1 MFFDYEH
8 LRLIMQKKLRS
19 SKKPMLRFQE
29 IVDSIPD
36 ELVAFFQKFESSR
49 DRLTLTQEADVLN
62 AVAHEEYLACA
73 GTGGKSGRRPTALMR
88 WYEVF
93 RDIYILSRAEL
104 SDDGE
109 VKKNPNVFTTFAR
122 TFEPLA
128 FLPDFWFAA
137 TRNVSSS
144 DIRVC
149 GHGLRLAF
157 ERYLYECAGGGVWG
171 AMDWEMNRFLQRR
184 IYETLKSDEPGALR
198 RIAALALTARAVA
211 AGELGL
217 YVEERDDVT
226 LPLSGFSNVHNDP
239 RKQNPLLKYYHYD
252 RFTQLSFAREHEF
265 AMDPNV
271 SGTHMRFE
279 RQWVAMAVLSDVIL
293 KESDAH
299 STNAAA
305 TRVMQESVS
314 QCMLKIRS
322 KFKGQPAHKKIL
334 AAADAIYNW
343 VALRPDEF
351 AQLSEAELLKQIGI
365 SERPVESRFYLDKC
379 GFAGASAFWAAVMPI
394 FRELDDACD
403 ANRDRVVVKYTEQQ
417 RREAFKDA
425 RSAVQFVQDALDKG
439 NVSELPGVIG
449 RTGVRDALMTLMLN
463 GAATLQYAV
472 MDKVLTVKDK
482 ATASR
487 ISFWSNERRVVRI
500 LPTRMPFAED
510 ETPQFRDWIVRYLTD
525 LSSKCAAEKN
535 AAIRGQRDKW
545 LQDWHKKNGAKASP
559 KRVPFSNIS
568 PISYKG
574 IDFGEVCAAADKLW
588 NFYFTADDICLNRWI
603 VSIDKALAILR
614 DMEDHHHDKH
624 TFGNFPWTCTPE
636 LRNSLRARLEA
647 EKAAFEEKELW
658 PDSIENLKANLAA
671 EPSCTIDD
679 LMSGESR
686 ILVMVAVFARLM
698 VHAAVANAALWER
711 RADLFAFFTHILIAS
726 NRDYG
731 LPFPWHLD
739 ITSASYLRTGRTHTR
754 QTNVVDDIV
763 DGNFLDE
770 SERALFIVFVA
781 HYLAR
786 QSNAVL
792 ILDAILASSRMKAY
806 FADQD
811 SALAERRVKFLKS
824 HFEGIS

>member
-1 MFFDYEH
+1 MKKK
-8 LRLIMQKKLRS
+8 QKAHSEAR
-19 SKKPMLRFQE
+19 LRFQDVVE
-29 IVDSIPD
+29 SIPD
-36 ELVAFFQKFESSR
+36 EVAAFFQKFETSR
-49 DRLTLTQEADVLN
+49 DRLTLTQEVDVLN

-73 GTGGKSGRRPTALMR
+73 GSGGKSGRRPTALMR

-93 RDIYILSRAEL
+93 RDIYILNRARR

-109 VKKNPNVFTTFAR
+109 VKKNPNGFTTFAR

-137 TRNVSSS
+137 DRNISSP
-144 DIRVC
+144 DIRDRV
-149 GHGLRLAF
+149 HGLRLAF
-157 ERYLYECAGGGVWG
+157 ERFLYERAGGGVWG

-184 IYETLKSDEPGALR
+184 IYETLKSGEHDALR

-305 TRVMQESVS
+305 TRVMLESVS
-314 QCMLKIRS
+314 QCMLKIKS
-322 KFKGQPAHKKIL
+322 KFRGQTAHKKIL
-334 AAADAIYNW
+334 AVADAIYDW
-343 VALRPDEF
+343 VAFRSDEF
-351 AQLSEAELLKQIGI
+351 AQLSKADILKMIGVRE
-365 SERPVESRFYLDKC
+365 SPVESRFYLDKC
-379 GFAGASAFWAAVMPI
+379 GFADASAFWAAVMPI

-403 ANRDRVVVKYTEQQ
+403 ANRDRVVAKYTEQQ
-417 RREAFKDA
+417 RREAFKDK
-425 RSAVQFVQDALDKG
+425 RSVVQFVRDALDKG
-439 NVSELPGVIG
+439 NVSELPGTVG
-449 RTGVRDALMTLMLN
+449 RTGVRDALMTLMLD
-463 GAATLQYAV
+463 GSATLQYAV
-472 MDKVLTVKDK
+472 MDKVLTGNEKV
-482 ATASR
+482 TASR
-487 ISFWSNERRVVRI
+487 VSYWSSERRVVRV
-500 LPTRMPFAED
+500 LPERMPFAED
-510 ETPQFRDWIVRYLTD
+510 ETPQFRDWIVRYLID
-525 LSSKCAAEKN
+525 LSSRCAAEKN
-535 AAIRGQRDKW
+535 SAIQGQRDKW
-545 LQDWHKKNGAKASP
+545 IQDWHKKNGAEAKP
-559 KRVPFSNIS
+559 KRIPFPTIS

-588 NFYFTADDICLNRWI
+588 DFYFTADDVCRDRWI
-603 VSIDKALAILR
+603 VSIDTALAILR
-614 DMEDHHHDKH
+614 DMEEHHYDKH

-636 LRNSLRARLEA
+636 MRKGLSARLEA

-658 PDSIENLKANLAA
+658 PDKMDDLKAKLAA
-671 EPSCTIDD
+671 GPSCTIDD

-686 ILVMVAVFARLM
+686 ILIMVAVLARLM
-698 VHAAVANAALWER
+698 VHTAVAHAALWER

-726 NRDYG
+726 NRDFNF
-731 LPFPWHLD
+731 PFPWHLD
-739 ITSASYLRTGRTHTR
+739 IMSASYLRTGRTHTR

-763 DGNFLDE
+763 DGAFLDE
-770 SERALFIVFVA
+770 SERTLFIVFVA

-786 QSNAVL
+786 QADAVQVL
-792 ILDAILASSRMKAY
+792 GAISASARLKAY
-806 FADQD
+806 FADRD
-811 SALAERRVKFLKS
+811 LDLAGRRVKFLKT

>member
-1 MFFDYEH
+1 MLFDYKH

-36 ELVAFFQKFESSR
+36 EVVAFFQKFESSR

-73 GTGGKSGRRPTALMR
+73 GTGGKSGGRPTALMR

-109 VKKNPNVFTTFAR
+109 VKKNPNGFTTFAR

-322 KFKGQPAHKKIL
+322 KFRGQPAHKKIL
-334 AAADAIYNW
+334 AAADTIYNW

-379 GFAGASAFWAAVMPI
+379 GFADASAFWAAVMPI

-403 ANRDRVVVKYTEQQ
+403 ANRDRVVAKYTEQQ

-603 VSIDKALAILR
+603 VSIDKTLAILR

-636 LRNSLRARLEA
+636 MRNSLRARLEA

-698 VHAAVANAALWER
+698 VHTAVANAALWER

-763 DGNFLDE
+763 GGTFLDE
-770 SERALFIVFVA
+770 SERVLFIVFVA
-781 HYLAR
+781 HYLVRRRDAG
-786 QSNAVL
+786 QV
-792 ILDAILASSRMKAY
+792 LDAILASSRMKAY
-806 FADQD
+806 FADND
-811 SALAERRVKFLKS
+811 IALAERRIKFLKS

>member
-1 MFFDYEH
+1 M
-8 LRLIMQKKLRS
+8 KKKTHSESILG
-19 SKKPMLRFQE
+19 FQE

-36 ELVAFFQKFESSR
+36 EVAAFFQKFESLR

-62 AVAHEEYLACA
+62 AVAHEEYLACG

-93 RDIYILSRAEL
+93 RDIYILSRAWR

-109 VKKNPNVFTTFAR
+109 VKKNPNGFATFAR

-137 TRNVSSS
+137 ARNVSSP
-144 DIRVC
+144 DIRDR

-157 ERYLYECAGGGVWG
+157 ERFLYERAGGGVWG

-184 IYETLKSDEPGALR
+184 IYETVKSDEQGALR

-271 SGTHMRFE
+271 SGTHMSFE

-305 TRVMQESVS
+305 TRVMLESVS
-314 QCMLKIRS
+314 QCMLKIKS
-322 KFKGQPAHKKIL
+322 KFRGRPTHKKII
-334 AAADAIYNW
+334 AAADVIYDL
-343 VALRPDEF
+343 VAFRPDEF
-351 AQLSEAELLKQIGI
+351 AQLSEAELLKKIGVR
-365 SERPVESRFYLDKC
+365 ERPVESRFYLDKC

-394 FRELDDACD
+394 FRELVDACD
-403 ANRDRVVVKYTEQQ
+403 VNRDRVVATYTEQQ
-417 RREAFKDA
+417 RREAFNDA
-425 RSAVQFVQDALDKG
+425 SSAVQFVRGVLDKG
-439 NVSELPGVIG
+439 NVFDLPGSVG
-449 RTGVRDALMTLMLN
+449 RTGVRDALMTLMLE
-463 GAATLQYAV
+463 GSATLQYAV
-472 MDKVLTVKDK
+472 MDKVLTGSDNETV
-482 ATASR
+482 SR
-487 ISFWSNERRVVRI
+487 IAYWSNERRVARVLPLRI
-500 LPTRMPFAED
+500 PFAED
-510 ETPQFRDWIVRYLTD
+510 ETPQFHDWIVRYLTD
-525 LSSKCAAEKN
+525 LSSQCAAEKN
-535 AAIRGQRDKW
+535 EAIRGQRDKW
-545 LQDWHKKNGAKASP
+545 IQDWHMKNGAEKSP
-559 KRVPFSNIS
+559 KRIPFPTIS

-588 NFYFTADDICLNRWI
+588 NFYFTADDVCLNRWI
-603 VSIDKALAILR
+603 VSIDTALDILR
-614 DMEDHHHDKH
+614 DMEEHHYDKH

-636 LRNSLRARLEA
+636 MRKGLCARLDA
-647 EKAAFEEKELW
+647 EKEQFEEKELW
-658 PDSIENLKANLAA
+658 PDNMDDLKAKLTAG
-671 EPSCTIDD
+671 PSCTIDD
-679 LMSGESR
+679 FMSGESR
-686 ILVMVAVFARLM
+686 ILVMVAVLARLM
-698 VHAAVANAALWER
+698 VHTAVAHAALWER
-711 RADLFAFFTHILIAS
+711 RADLFAFFTHILVAS
-726 NRDYG
+726 NRDLD

-763 DGNFLDE
+763 DGAFLDE
-770 SERALFIVFVA
+770 SERTLFIVFVA

-786 QSNAVL
+786 QTDAEQVL
-792 ILDAILASSRMKAY
+792 GAISSSSRMKAY
-806 FADQD
+806 FADND
-811 SALAERRVKFLKS
+811 LALAERRIKFLKS